1 MTMGLLSGIFE
12 KNVTLE
18 SQMAFRYFVGV
29 VHSPPVYPEYEKFVV
44 VVNKYLEM
52 PPFNFTNPFN
62 SIGGLKIVSFQ
73 HLCVYF
79 RHLLYWSNVQVSI
92 ALSKSC
98 IKRHIFLWHSNL
110 CV

>member
-1 MTMGLLSGIFE
+1 MLRYDDGIVSGIFE

-73 HLCVYF
+73 RYIF
-79 RHLLYWSNVQVSI
+79 NSI
-92 ALSKSC
+92 
-98 IKRHIFLWHSNL
+98 
-110 CV
+110 